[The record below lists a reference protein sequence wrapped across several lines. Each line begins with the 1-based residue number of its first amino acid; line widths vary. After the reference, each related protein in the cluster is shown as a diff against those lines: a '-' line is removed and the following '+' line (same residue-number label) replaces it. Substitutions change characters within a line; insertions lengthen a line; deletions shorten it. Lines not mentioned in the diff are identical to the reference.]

1 MKLTD
6 RAETINVDY
15 HRSQQG
21 VQNELSELRRRRIEW
36 SPFYKVLSFI
46 LNLYV
51 SWIPV
56 LNKWRSPFTL
66 RSITIWRLHRRQFLG
81 CFKISWQGS
90 RCAGAWHIDTMGKY
104 VCTTYDRTSIEEERT
119 PGSEERLY
127 RSDQFRAYHRFK
139 AMYHLEKP
147 PSVVIFLLN
156 YFSVQIFVHGKNLS
170 TKKTFL
176 RIYFKLT
183 FFPTFLAKF

>member
-1 MKLTD
+1 MVYVYPPLFMCQYKCIISIAMKLTD

-21 VQNELSELRRRRIEW
+21 VQNELPELRRRRIEW

-66 RSITIWRLHRRQFLG
+66 RSIAIWRFHRRQFLG
-81 CFKISWQGS
+81 CFKILWQGS
-90 RCAGAWHIDTMGKY
+90 RCAGAWHIDTKGKY
-104 VCTTYDRTSIEEERT
+104 VCTTYDRTSIVEERT

-127 RSDQFRAYHRFK
+127 R
-139 AMYHLEKP
+139 
-147 PSVVIFLLN
+147 VVDN
-156 YFSVQIFVHGKNLS
+156 FVLITNL
-170 TKKTFL
+170 
-176 RIYFKLT
+176 RQCII
-183 FFPTFLAKF
+183 